1 MHFKC
6 SSLTGPAIPLI
17 VQKQPSEERPYVHKD
32 LLTYH
37 SPAFRSKI
45 EGPWAGVSTA
55 EIDLSEEGRTMVLGL
70 IEWFY
75 TGRINRL
82 EAWALGKKSGR
93 RMSDPLDELFKLW
106 DMGQR
111 WLITDFVNY
120 LLEQV
125 KEMSSMKPAKR
136 DGIAC
141 IPSVETLEW
150 VFDHTNED
158 SLMRYVAVG
167 ITIGCSDCDQLRHT
181 AGGVREDV
189 AEALRNASLGI
200 LMKLKKEAG
209 LFTRE
214 IGRHAWT
221 SHGLFLLSEEV
232 KRRNEMRTRILEQQG
247 VSEAFKAEN

>member
-1 MHFKC
+1 M
-6 SSLTGPAIPLI
+6 P
-17 VQKQPSEERPYVHKD
+17 
-32 LLTYH
+32 
-37 SPAFRSKI
+37 
-45 EGPWAGVSTA
+45 
-55 EIDLSEEGRTMVLGL
+55 
-70 IEWFY
+70 
-75 TGRINRL
+75 
-82 EAWALGKKSGR
+82 
-93 RMSDPLDELFKLW
+93 DPLDELFKLW

-167 ITIGCSDCDQLRHT
+167 ITIGCSDCDQLRRT

-189 AEALRNASLGI
+189 AEALRNASLGV
-200 LMKLKKEAG
+200 LMRLKREAG

-232 KRRNEMRTRILEQQG
+232 KRRNEMRTRILDQQG
-247 VSEAFKAEN
+247 VLEEFSADN